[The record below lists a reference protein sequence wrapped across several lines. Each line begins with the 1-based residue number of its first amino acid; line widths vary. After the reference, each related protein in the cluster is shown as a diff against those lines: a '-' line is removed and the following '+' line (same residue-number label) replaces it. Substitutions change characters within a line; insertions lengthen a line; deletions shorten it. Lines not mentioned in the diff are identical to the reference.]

1 MDCGLDFGSASFRA
15 YNAYFLG
22 ISVKDYITAFDHW
35 IALGLLFLG
44 GKMIKEALSH
54 DEIPSDTSLSCKNM
68 LLFAIVTSI
77 DAMAV
82 GVLSHFLMYRLFLLF
97 ALSASLLLHFRLL
110 E

>member
-54 DEIPSDTSLSCKNM
+54 DEIPSDTSLSCKK
-68 LLFAIVTSI
+68 V
-77 DAMAV
+77 
-82 GVLSHFLMYRLFLLF
+82 H
-97 ALSASLLLHFRLL
+97 L
-110 E
+110 EQSSNLRQN